1 MENVKLTYALII
13 ISHLSMFHNVFYLLK
28 KFQDLHL
35 RFINQIHSGC
45 CYSNIQGFEMFP
57 VPQMAVIVKSFESTC
72 FIHSRV
78 LLHLQ

>member
-1 MENVKLTYALII
+1 MENVKLTYVHII

-35 RFINQIHSGC
+35 RFINQMVVV
-45 CYSNIQGFEMFP
+45 SNIQGFEMFP
-57 VPQMAVIVKSFESTC
+57 VPQMAVIFKSFESTF